1 MMKTILKMLMLVILV
16 AAFQAQGAAVQE
28 PALQQVVDRCTEA
41 AGGKA
46 AIEAVQSVRIRLT
59 IEEPTFKVEGVYVAD
74 RKLRMRIDIYSDQ
87 KRVYTEAYDGKK
99 GWQMGDGPATDS
111 TPDGSAALL
120 HGIITPGKLFGLHE
134 QEAIGN
140 HLELTGREIV
150 DRVNYYVLKL
160 TLKDGF
166 VLRYYVNPDTWLI
179 ERSRDMR
186 ALHPD
191 LDSTAKPKETVYSDF
206 RKVDGVVR
214 SFKSSTV
221 DLNTHAVISTDT
233 ILEVETNPKLDDAQF
248 QKP

>member
-1 MMKTILKMLMLVILV
+1 MKLIRKMLMLVILV
-16 AAFQAQGAAVQE
+16 VAFQGQGAVAQE
-28 PALQQVVDRCTEA
+28 LTLQQVIARCTEA

-59 IEEPTFKVEGVYVAD
+59 IEEPTFKVEGDYRAD
-74 RKLRMRIDIYSDQ
+74 RKLQMRIDIYSDQ
-87 KRVYTEAYDGKK
+87 KRVYTEAYDGKN

-111 TPDGSAALL
+111 KPEGSAALL

-140 HLELTGREIV
+140 QLELVGREIV
-150 DRVNYYVLKL
+150 DKVNYYMLKL

-166 VLRYYVNPDTWLI
+166 VLQYYVNPDTWLI
-179 ERSRDMR
+179 ERSRDVR

-191 LDSTAKPKETVYSDF
+191 LDSTLKPKETVYSDF
-206 RKVDGVVR
+206 RKVAGVVR

-221 DLNTHAVISTDT
+221 DLNTGAVLSTDS

>member
-1 MMKTILKMLMLVILV
+1 MTMIRKMLIMLILV
-16 AAFQAQGAAVQE
+16 AAFHTQGETAQE
-28 PALQQVVDRCTEA
+28 PTLQQVVARCTEA

-59 IEEPTFKVEGVYVAD
+59 IEEPTFKFEGDYRAD

-99 GWQMGDGPATDS
+99 GWEMGDGPATDS

-134 QEAIGN
+134 QEAISN
-140 HLELTGREIV
+140 HLELVGRQIV
-150 DRVNYYVLKL
+150 DKVNYYVLKL

-166 VLRYYVNPDTWLI
+166 ILQYYVNPETWLI
-179 ERSRDMR
+179 ERSRDVR

-206 RKVDGVVR
+206 RKVNGVVR
-214 SFKSSTV
+214 SFKSTTV
-221 DLNTHAVISTDT
+221 DLDTGAVLSTDT
-233 ILEVETNPKLDDAQF
+233 ILEVETNPKLDDSQF
-248 QKP
+248 QRP